1 MQDEAQEQLY
11 AVYEAIDVD
20 VMPDTL
26 QLRIVETIVQ
36 LPEDIAG
43 FAIHNIRWRVFEPT
57 WRGATFLFP
66 SIHPW
71 SRRMRDGSV
80 FLSSVSRPRQWSGT
94 GWSC

>member
-11 AVYEAIDVD
+11 AVYEAINID

-26 QLRIVETIVQ
+26 QLRIGEIIVQ

-57 WRGATFLFP
+57 WRGATY
-66 SIHPW
+66 
-71 SRRMRDGSV
+71 M
-80 FLSSVSRPRQWSGT
+80 LSGQPPPMVST
-94 GWSC
+94 Y